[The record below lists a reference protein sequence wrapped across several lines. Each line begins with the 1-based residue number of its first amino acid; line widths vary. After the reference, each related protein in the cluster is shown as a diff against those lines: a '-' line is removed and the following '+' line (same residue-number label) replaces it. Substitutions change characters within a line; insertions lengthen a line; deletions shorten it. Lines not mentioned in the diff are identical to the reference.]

1 MGATEL
7 CVFPKKEAKSL
18 GIPEKL
24 NCPCDRCT
32 HTFLSPALIDFLV
45 DLQEAAIP
53 FDIVSGFSCQL
64 NWLGRHGVTS
74 GSKCLQGMSI
84 RVRFAVGKEAELDV
98 PSWLKITSLPSGETE
113 ISLA

>member
-1 MGATEL
+1 MATHDL
-7 CVFPKKEAKSL
+7 VVFPKKEAKSL

-32 HTFLSPALIDFLV
+32 HTFLSPVLIDFLV
-45 DLQEAAIP
+45 DMQEANIP
-53 FDIVSGFSCQL
+53 FTIVSGFSCQL
-64 NWLGRHGVTS
+64 NWLGRYGVTS
-74 GSKCLQGMSI
+74 GNKCLQGMAI

-98 PSWLKITSLPSGETE
+98 PSQLKLTSLPSGETD